1 MFEIHGKK
9 IGFGQ
14 KPFIIAEM
22 SGNHNG
28 SLDRALTLVDAA
40 ADAGADAVKLQTFTA
55 DTITLDVKTDEFV
68 ISDENSLWYGRSLYE
83 LYKEAATP
91 WEWHSEILNHAF
103 KRGLICFSSPFDN
116 SSVDFLES
124 LGVSAYKI
132 ASAEIID
139 HGLITRVA
147 ETGKPIIISTGM
159 ATLNE
164 ISEAVAVAHAAGN
177 QNIALLQCT
186 ASYPASPKNSNLLT
200 IPNMREIFN
209 CEVGLSDHT
218 MGVGAAV
225 GAVALGATIVE
236 KHFTLRRADGGIDSA
251 FSLEPNELEQ
261 LVVET
266 ERASLAL
273 GSVFYGPTK
282 SEIAGLMF
290 RRSLYV
296 CEDIKAGEEFSELN
310 VRSIRP
316 GFGLHPKYLKTVL
329 GRNAKCNLTKGT
341 PLSFDLI

>member
-1 MFEIHGKK
+1 MFEIQGKK
-9 IGFGQ
+9 IGFRK

-55 DTITLDVKTDEFV
+55 DTITLDVKSDEFV

-91 WEWHSEILNHAF
+91 WEWHSEIMDHAF
-103 KRGLICFSSPFDN
+103 KRGLSCFSSPFDN
-116 SSVDFLES
+116 SAVDFLET

-164 ISEAVAVAHAAGN
+164 ISEAGRSCACCRESKYCI
-177 QNIALLQCT
+177 IAMYRKLSCE
-186 ASYPASPKNSNLLT
+186 PK
-200 IPNMREIFN
+200 
-209 CEVGLSDHT
+209 
-218 MGVGAAV
+218 
-225 GAVALGATIVE
+225 
-236 KHFTLRRADGGIDSA
+236 K
-251 FSLEPNELEQ
+251 
-261 LVVET
+261 
-266 ERASLAL
+266 
-273 GSVFYGPTK
+273 
-282 SEIAGLMF
+282 
-290 RRSLYV
+290 
-296 CEDIKAGEEFSELN
+296 
-310 VRSIRP
+310 
-316 GFGLHPKYLKTVL
+316 
-329 GRNAKCNLTKGT
+329 
-341 PLSFDLI
+341 

>member
-1 MFEIHGKK
+1 
-9 IGFGQ
+9 
-14 KPFIIAEM
+14 
-22 SGNHNG
+22 
-28 SLDRALTLVDAA
+28 
-40 ADAGADAVKLQTFTA
+40 
-55 DTITLDVKTDEFV
+55 
-68 ISDENSLWYGRSLYE
+68 

-91 WEWHSEILNHAF
+91 WEWHSEILDHAF

-124 LGVSAYKI
+124 LRVSAYKI

-186 ASYPASPKNSNLLT
+186 ASYPASPKNSNILT

-225 GAVALGATIVE
+225 GAVALGATIIE
-236 KHFTLRRADGGIDSA
+236 KHFTLRRSDGGIDSA

-266 ERASLAL
+266 ERVSQAL

-282 SEIAGLMF
+282 NEMAGLMF

-296 CEDIKAGEEFSELN
+296 CEDIKVGEEFSILN

-329 GRNAKCNLTKGT
+329 GRNAKCNLAKGT
-341 PLSFDLI
+341 PLSFDVI